1 MRLREFANAEEQ
13 LELLRVIIDNT
24 WAAIAKQ
31 AAEQRKA
38 EQERRI
44 AAAKVPRS
52 RRGSSS
58 VTPIP
63 APVPAPAAPKQAASV
78 QDKDDKNDEFDDN
91 PNSELNQKP
100 ASPHSKKS
108 KSVGSAEKG
117 AAGAAGS
124 AASNGL
130 LTAKHATTTQPNS
143 NIGLDASGDDTHSKN
158 GTLAQKNHPRIF
170 QR

>member
-13 LELLRVIIDNT
+13 LELLRIIIDNT

-63 APVPAPAAPKQAASV
+63 APLPAPAAPKQQASV
-78 QDKDDKNDEFDDN
+78 QDKDDNDNELDDN
-91 PNSELNQKP
+91 PNSELIQKP

-117 AAGAAGS
+117 ASGS

-143 NIGLDASGDDTHSKN
+143 NTGLDANGDDTHSRK
-158 GTLAQKNHPRIF
+158 GSLAGKILAHDF

>member
-52 RRGSSS
+52 RRGGSAS

-63 APVPAPAAPKQAASV
+63 APVPAPAAPKQQLSV
-78 QDKDDKNDEFDDN
+78 QDKDDNDDEFDDN
-91 PNSELNQKP
+91 PDGELYHKP
-100 ASPHSKKS
+100 ATSHSKKS
-108 KSVGSAEKG
+108 KSDNSSVKGSP
-117 AAGAAGS
+117 
-124 AASNGL
+124 SNATATGL
-130 LTAKHATTTQPNS
+130 LTAKHALTAEPSSKTGTD
-143 NIGLDASGDDTHSKN
+143 ITGDDTHSRN
-158 GTLAQKNHPRIF
+158 GTLAQKNHSRIF

>member
-63 APVPAPAAPKQAASV
+63 APLPAPAAPKQQASV
-78 QDKDDKNDEFDDN
+78 QDKDDNDNEFDDN

-117 AAGAAGS
+117 AAGS

-130 LTAKHATTTQPNS
+130 LTAKHAITTQPN
-143 NIGLDASGDDTHSKN
+143 NNTGLDASGDDTHSRN
-158 GTLAQKNHPRIF
+158 GTSAQKNHPRIF

>member
-63 APVPAPAAPKQAASV
+63 APVPAPAAPKQAASF
-78 QDKDDKNDEFDDN
+78 QDKDDNDDEFDDN

-108 KSVGSAEKG
+108 KSVGSAEN
-117 AAGAAGS
+117 GAAGS

-130 LTAKHATTTQPNS
+130 LTAKHAITTQPDN
-143 NIGLDASGDDTHSKN
+143 NTGLDASGDDTHSRN
-158 GTLAQKNHPRIF
+158 GTSAQKNHPRIF

>member
-13 LELLRVIIDNT
+13 LGLLRVIIDNT

-44 AAAKVPRS
+44 AAAKLPRS
-52 RRGSSS
+52 RRGSFS

-63 APVPAPAAPKQAASV
+63 EPVPAPAAPKQQASV
-78 QDKDDKNDEFDDN
+78 QDKDDNDNELDDN
-91 PNSELNQKP
+91 PNTELNQKP
-100 ASPHSKKS
+100 ANHYSKQS

-117 AAGAAGS
+117 AADS

-130 LTAKHATTTQPNS
+130 LAAKHATSTQPNS
-143 NIGLDASGDDTHSKN
+143 NTGLDANGDDTHSRN
-158 GTLAQKNHPRIF
+158 GTSAQKNHPRIF

>member
-63 APVPAPAAPKQAASV
+63 APVPAPAAPKQAASF
-78 QDKDDKNDEFDDN
+78 QDKDDNDDELDDN

-117 AAGAAGS
+117 ASGS

-143 NIGLDASGDDTHSKN
+143 NTGLDANGDDTHSRK
-158 GTLAQKNHPRIF
+158 GSLAGKILAHDF

>member
-13 LELLRVIIDNT
+13 LELLRIIIDNT
-24 WAAIAKQ
+24 WSAIAKQ

-52 RRGSSS
+52 KRGGSSN

-63 APVPAPAAPKQAASV
+63 APVPAPAAPKQPASV

-91 PNSELNQKP
+91 PDGELNQKP
-100 ASPHSKKS
+100 TSPHSKKS

-117 AAGAAGS
+117 AAGS

-130 LTAKHATTTQPNS
+130 LTAKHAITTQPDNNS
-143 NIGLDASGDDTHSKN
+143 GLDASGDDTHSRK
-158 GTLAQKNHPRIF
+158 GSLAGKILARDF
-170 QR
+170 

>member
-13 LELLRVIIDNT
+13 LGLLRVIIDNT

-52 RRGSSS
+52 RRGSFA
-58 VTPIP
+58 VTPVP
-63 APVPAPAAPKQAASV
+63 TPVPAPAAPKQAASV
-78 QDKDDKNDEFDDN
+78 QDNDDNDDEFDDN
-91 PNSELNQKP
+91 PNSELYQKP
-100 ASPHSKKS
+100 ASLHSKKS
-108 KSVGSAEKG
+108 KSVGSAEKD
-117 AAGAAGS
+117 AAVS

-130 LTAKHATTTQPNS
+130 TTAKRAISPKPSSKTR
-143 NIGLDASGDDTHSKN
+143 LKVSGVDTHSRN

>member
-63 APVPAPAAPKQAASV
+63 APVPAPAAPKQQTSV
-78 QDKDDKNDEFDDN
+78 QDKDDNDNEFDDN

-100 ASPHSKKS
+100 ASSHSKKS
-108 KSVGSAEKG
+108 KSVGSAEKD
-117 AAGAAGS
+117 AAGS

-130 LTAKHATTTQPNS
+130 LTAKHATTAQPNS
-143 NIGLDASGDDTHSKN
+143 NIEFDDYGDDTHSRK
-158 GTLAQKNHPRIF
+158 GSLAGKILAHDF

>member
-24 WAAIAKQ
+24 WSAIAKQ

-52 RRGSSS
+52 RRDSSAS

-63 APVPAPAAPKQAASV
+63 APVPAPAAPTQQPSV
-78 QDKDDKNDEFDDN
+78 QDKDDSDGEFDDS
-91 PNSELNQKP
+91 PHSELNQKP
-100 ASPHSKKS
+100 ATSHSKKS

-117 AAGAAGS
+117 S
-124 AASNGL
+124 PSNATATGL
-130 LTAKHATTTQPNS
+130 LTAKHALTAEPVSKTGTD
-143 NIGLDASGDDTHSKN
+143 ISGDDTHSRN
-158 GTLAQKNHPRIF
+158 GTLAKKNHPRIF

>member
-52 RRGSSS
+52 KRGGSSN

-78 QDKDDKNDEFDDN
+78 QDDDNDDELNDN

-100 ASPHSKKS
+100 ASPHSTKS
-108 KSVGSAEKG
+108 KAVGSAEK
-117 AAGAAGS
+117 GAAGS

-130 LTAKHATTTQPNS
+130 LTAKHAITTQPNS
-143 NIGLDASGDDTHSKN
+143 NIEFDAYGDDAHSRN
-158 GTLAQKNHPRIF
+158 GSLAQKNQTRRF

>member
-63 APVPAPAAPKQAASV
+63 APVPAPPEPKQQTSV
-78 QDKDDKNDEFDDN
+78 QDNDDNDNELDDN
-91 PNSELNQKP
+91 PNTEINQKP
-100 ASPHSKKS
+100 ANHYSKQS
-108 KSVGSAEKG
+108 KSVGSAEK
-117 AAGAAGS
+117 AAAGS

-130 LTAKHATTTQPNS
+130 LTAKHAITTQPNS
-143 NIGLDASGDDTHSKN
+143 NIEFDAYGDNAHSRN
-158 GTLAQKNHPRIF
+158 GSSAQKNHPRIF

>member
-63 APVPAPAAPKQAASV
+63 APVPAPAAPKQQASV
-78 QDKDDKNDEFDDN
+78 QDRDDNDNEFDDN
-91 PNSELNQKP
+91 PDGEITQKP

-108 KSVGSAEKG
+108 KAVGSAEKG
-117 AAGAAGS
+117 AASS
-124 AASNGL
+124 ATSNGL
-130 LTAKHATTTQPNS
+130 LTAKHAITTQPNS
-143 NIGLDASGDDTHSKN
+143 NIEFDAYGDETHSRN
-158 GTLAQKNHPRIF
+158 GTSAQKKYPRIF

>member
-31 AAEQRKA
+31 TAEQRKA

-63 APVPAPAAPKQAASV
+63 APVPAPAAPKQQASV
-78 QDKDDKNDEFDDN
+78 QDKDDNDNEFDDN
-91 PNSELNQKP
+91 PNSELIQKP

-108 KSVGSAEKG
+108 KSVGSAEKD
-117 AAGAAGS
+117 AAGS

-130 LTAKHATTTQPNS
+130 LTAKHAITTQPNS
-143 NIGLDASGDDTHSKN
+143 NIEFDDYGDDAHSRN
-158 GTLAQKNHPRIF
+158 GSLAQKNHPRIF

>member
-63 APVPAPAAPKQAASV
+63 APVPAPAAPKQQASV
-78 QDKDDKNDEFDDN
+78 QDKDDNDNEFDDN

-117 AAGAAGS
+117 AAGS

-130 LTAKHATTTQPNS
+130 LTAKHAITTQPN
-143 NIGLDASGDDTHSKN
+143 NNTGLDASGDDTHSRN
-158 GTLAQKNHPRIF
+158 GTSAQKNHPRIF

>member
-38 EQERRI
+38 EQERLI

-52 RRGSSS
+52 KRGGSSS
-58 VTPIP
+58 ATPIP
-63 APVPAPAAPKQAASV
+63 APVPAPAAPKQQASV
-78 QDKDDKNDEFDDN
+78 QDKGDNDNEFDDN

-108 KSVGSAEKG
+108 KPDISSVKGSA
-117 AAGAAGS
+117 
-124 AASNGL
+124 SNATATGL
-130 LTAKHATTTQPNS
+130 LTAKHALTAEPVRKSST
-143 NIGLDASGDDTHSKN
+143 DVAGDDIHSRN
-158 GTLAQKNHPRIF
+158 GTSAQKKHPRIF

>member
-63 APVPAPAAPKQAASV
+63 ATVPAPAAPKQQASV
-78 QDKDDKNDEFDDN
+78 QDKDDNDNEFDDN
-91 PNSELNQKP
+91 SNSELNQKP
-100 ASPHSKKS
+100 TSPHSKKS

-117 AAGAAGS
+117 AAGS

-130 LTAKHATTTQPNS
+130 LTAKHAITTQPDNNS
-143 NIGLDASGDDTHSKN
+143 GLDASGDDTHSRN
-158 GTLAQKNHPRIF
+158 GTSAQKNHPRIF

>member
-52 RRGSSS
+52 RRGGSSS

-63 APVPAPAAPKQAASV
+63 APVPAPAAPKQAASF
-78 QDKDDKNDEFDDN
+78 QDKDDNDDELDDN

-108 KSVGSAEKG
+108 KSVGSAEN
-117 AAGAAGS
+117 GAAGS

-130 LTAKHATTTQPNS
+130 LTAKHAITTQPN
-143 NIGLDASGDDTHSKN
+143 NNTGLDASGDDTHSRN
-158 GTLAQKNHPRIF
+158 GTSAQKNHPRIF

>member
-58 VTPIP
+58 VTRIP
-63 APVPAPAAPKQAASV
+63 APVPAPAEPKQQTSV
-78 QDKDDKNDEFDDN
+78 QDKDDNDNELDDN
-91 PNSELNQKP
+91 PNTELNQKP
-100 ASPHSKKS
+100 ANYYSKQS

-117 AAGAAGS
+117 ASGS

-130 LTAKHATTTQPNS
+130 TTAKRAISPKPS
-143 NIGLDASGDDTHSKN
+143 NKTRLKVSDIDTHSRN
-158 GTLAQKNHPRIF
+158 GTLDQKNHPRIF

>member
-13 LELLRVIIDNT
+13 LALLRVIIDNT

-63 APVPAPAAPKQAASV
+63 APVPAPAAPKQQASV
-78 QDKDDKNDEFDDN
+78 QDKDDNDNELDDN
-91 PNSELNQKP
+91 PNTELNQKP
-100 ASPHSKKS
+100 ANHYSKQS

-117 AAGAAGS
+117 AAGS

-130 LTAKHATTTQPNS
+130 LAAKHAIATEPSSKTE
-143 NIGLDASGDDTHSKN
+143 LDASGDGTHSRN
-158 GTLAQKNHPRIF
+158 GTSAQKNHPRIF

>member
-44 AAAKVPRS
+44 AAAKVPPS
-52 RRGSSS
+52 RRGSFS

-78 QDKDDKNDEFDDN
+78 QDNDDNNDEFDDN

-100 ASPHSKKS
+100 ASLHSKKS

-117 AAGAAGS
+117 AAGS
-124 AASNGL
+124 TASNHL
-130 LTAKHATTTQPNS
+130 ATAKRAFPPKPISKTTLTA
-143 NIGLDASGDDTHSKN
+143 SGVDTHSRN

>member
-52 RRGSSS
+52 KRGGSSN

-63 APVPAPAAPKQAASV
+63 APVPAPPEPKQQTSV
-78 QDKDDKNDEFDDN
+78 QDNDDNDNEFDDN
-91 PNSELNQKP
+91 PDGEITQKP

-108 KSVGSAEKG
+108 KAVGSAEKG
-117 AAGAAGS
+117 AASS
-124 AASNGL
+124 ATSNGL
-130 LTAKHATTTQPNS
+130 LTAKHAITTQPNS
-143 NIGLDASGDDTHSKN
+143 NIEFDAYGDETHSRN
-158 GTLAQKNHPRIF
+158 GTSAKKKYPRIF

>member
-1 MRLREFANAEEQ
+1 MRLREFTNAEEQ

-52 RRGSSS
+52 RRGGSAS

-63 APVPAPAAPKQAASV
+63 APVPAPSAPKQQPSV
-78 QDKDDKNDEFDDN
+78 QDKDDNDDEFDDT

-100 ASPHSKKS
+100 ATSHSKKPKPDNS
-108 KSVGSAEKG
+108 SIKGSP
-117 AAGAAGS
+117 
-124 AASNGL
+124 SNATATGL
-130 LTAKHATTTQPNS
+130 LTEKMP
-143 NIGLDASGDDTHSKN
+143 
-158 GTLAQKNHPRIF
+158 
-170 QR
+170 

>member
-52 RRGSSS
+52 KRGGSSNF
-58 VTPIP
+58 TLIP

-78 QDKDDKNDEFDDN
+78 QDDDN
-91 PNSELNQKP
+91 DNELDDNSNSELNQKP
-100 ASPHSKKS
+100 DSPHSKKS
-108 KSVGSAEKG
+108 KSVGSAEKS
-117 AAGAAGS
+117 AAGS

-130 LTAKHATTTQPNS
+130 LTAKHAITTQPNS
-143 NIGLDASGDDTHSKN
+143 NIEFDDYGDDAHSRN
-158 GTLAQKNHPRIF
+158 GSLAQKNHPRIF

>member
-1 MRLREFANAEEQ
+1 MRLREFTNAEEQ

-24 WAAIAKQ
+24 WSAIAKQ

-52 RRGSSS
+52 RRGGSAS

-63 APVPAPAAPKQAASV
+63 APVPAPSAPTQQPSV
-78 QDKDDKNDEFDDN
+78 QDKDDKDNEFDDN
-91 PNSELNQKP
+91 PDGELNQKP
-100 ASPHSKKS
+100 ATSHSKKPKPDNS
-108 KSVGSAEKG
+108 SVKGSASN
-117 AAGAAGS
+117 AT
-124 AASNGL
+124 ASGL
-130 LTAKHATTTQPNS
+130 LTAKHALTAEPVSKTGTD
-143 NIGLDASGDDTHSKN
+143 IAGDYTHSRD
-158 GTLAQKNHPRIF
+158 GTLVQKKNPRIF

>member
-58 VTPIP
+58 VTRIP
-63 APVPAPAAPKQAASV
+63 APVPAPAEPKQQTSV
-78 QDKDDKNDEFDDN
+78 QDKDDNDNELDDN
-91 PNSELNQKP
+91 PNTELNQKP
-100 ASPHSKKS
+100 ANYYSKQS

-117 AAGAAGS
+117 TAGS

-130 LTAKHATTTQPNS
+130 LTAKHPTTTQPNS
-143 NIGLDASGDDTHSKN
+143 NTGLDANGDDTHSRN

>member
-52 RRGSSS
+52 KRGGSSN

-63 APVPAPAAPKQAASV
+63 APVPAPAASKQAAPV
-78 QDKDDKNDEFDDN
+78 QGDDDNDDEFDDK

-100 ASPHSKKS
+100 ASSHSKKS
-108 KSVGSAEKG
+108 KSAGSAEKG
-117 AAGAAGS
+117 APGS
-124 AASNGL
+124 DASNGL
-130 LTAKHATTTQPNS
+130 PTAKYATTAQPNS
-143 NIGLDASGDDTHSKN
+143 NIEFDASGDDTHSRN
-158 GTLAQKNHPRIF
+158 GTSAQKNYPRIF

>member
-52 RRGSSS
+52 RRGGSSS

-63 APVPAPAAPKQAASV
+63 APVPAPAAPKQAASF
-78 QDKDDKNDEFDDN
+78 QDKDDNDDELDDN

-100 ASPHSKKS
+100 ANYYSKQS

-117 AAGAAGS
+117 TAGS

-143 NIGLDASGDDTHSKN
+143 NIEFDDYGDDTHSRK
-158 GTLAQKNHPRIF
+158 GSLAGKILAHDF

>member
-52 RRGSSS
+52 KRGGSSN

-63 APVPAPAAPKQAASV
+63 ARVPAPAAPKQAASV
-78 QDKDDKNDEFDDN
+78 QDDDNDDELGDN

-108 KSVGSAEKG
+108 KSVGSAEN
-117 AAGAAGS
+117 GAAGS

-130 LTAKHATTTQPNS
+130 MTAKHATTTQPN
-143 NIGLDASGDDTHSKN
+143 NNTGLDASGDDTHSRN
-158 GTLAQKNHPRIF
+158 GTLAQKNQTRRF

>member
-13 LELLRVIIDNT
+13 LELLRIIIDNT

-31 AAEQRKA
+31 TAEQRKA

-63 APVPAPAAPKQAASV
+63 APVPAPAAPKQQASV
-78 QDKDDKNDEFDDN
+78 QDKDDNDNEFDDN
-91 PNSELNQKP
+91 PNSELNQKS

-108 KSVGSAEKG
+108 KSVGSAEN
-117 AAGAAGS
+117 GAAGS

-130 LTAKHATTTQPNS
+130 LTAKHAITTQPN
-143 NIGLDASGDDTHSKN
+143 NNTGLDASGDDTHSRN
-158 GTLAQKNHPRIF
+158 GTSAQKNHPRIF

>member
-63 APVPAPAAPKQAASV
+63 APVPAPAAPKQQASV
-78 QDKDDKNDEFDDN
+78 QDKDDNDNEFDDN

-117 AAGAAGS
+117 AAGS

-130 LTAKHATTTQPNS
+130 LTAKHAITTQPNS
-143 NIGLDASGDDTHSKN
+143 NSGLDASGDDTHSRN

>member
-44 AAAKVPRS
+44 AATKVPRS

-63 APVPAPAAPKQAASV
+63 ATVPAPAAPKQQASV
-78 QDKDDKNDEFDDN
+78 QDKDDNDNKFDDN

-117 AAGAAGS
+117 AAGS
-124 AASNGL
+124 ATSNGL
-130 LTAKHATTTQPNS
+130 LTAKHAITTQPDNNS
-143 NIGLDASGDDTHSKN
+143 GLDASGDDTHSRK
-158 GTLAQKNHPRIF
+158 GSLAGKILARDF
-170 QR
+170 